1 MRLARFERR
10 LIKMHMRWA
19 EHSWPLKPKRRRLKK
34 MPKTTLFNT
43 APNAL
48 AVGFYLATIRLD
60 DWPPKNGQRKNAQ
73 LSSNQCPD
81 SYSRPCPESWWTEV
95 GAMRVVR
102 PKQTQKVSLSISK
115 SYCTKYCSI
124 PRPVLTVRPISLS
137 IQKMQGMWT
146 SQQLIGQNQL
156 RPMSHKSQSLTL
168 H

>member
-48 AVGFYLATIRLD
+48 AVGFCLATIRLD

-81 SYSRPCPESWWTEV
+81 SYSRPCPESWTDGSGCDASCET
-95 GAMRVVR
+95 
-102 PKQTQKVSLSISK
+102 QTNSKRKPFHFQKLLYKILFHSPASPHCAPNFPINSKDAGDVDFTTTHRTKSIKTHVS
-115 SYCTKYCSI
+115 
-124 PRPVLTVRPISLS
+124 
-137 IQKMQGMWT
+137 
-146 SQQLIGQNQL
+146 
-156 RPMSHKSQSLTL
+156 
-168 H
+168 